1 MAVRKKQKKAFTIVE
16 FLLAMTFLA
25 TLLMGIATL
34 TMRVLDIYRKGLSMR
49 AINSNGRDIL
59 NDLSRTIAGSPLGEK
74 INPKPANK
82 IKVEWDDVE
91 AVYRDYYN
99 EIYMN
104 VNTVDKNNI
113 TTTKHVQAGG
123 VFCTGS
129 YSYIWNTAPAIE
141 AVRKDESYLNSMLTI
156 NGKYY
161 KFARI
166 PDTEREACA
175 HTAIE
180 GNPTTDGKLTNIHI
194 TFDDPHNDR
203 VVNLI
208 SDDESDLALYDFSVL
223 PATQNEKTGSIFYA
237 GTFTI
242 ATMSGGV
249 NVLSSGDFCTGSD
262 QMFGDDVEAFSGD
275 FNYCAVNKFNFAMRA
290 TGETSNADQYGER

>member
-49 AINSNGRDIL
+49 AINSNGR
-59 NDLSRTIAGSPLGEK
+59 
-74 INPKPANK
+74 
-82 IKVEWDDVE
+82 